1 MISNCDKFK
10 ALVPTFY
17 ETDFSIVGKYK
28 DSNFYLFYY
37 DKVDKDICIHIIKIL
52 KQYDNEGKLYVHT
65 NWSTKTY
72 KTEKPALKA
81 LSTSLRTLKEFHN
94 LLRVEQINADF

>member
-1 MISNCDKFK
+1 MISNVDKFK
-10 ALVPTFY
+10 ALVPEVY
-17 ETDFSIVGKYK
+17 ETDFSIVGYK
-28 DSNFYLFYY
+28 DSNFYLFNY
-37 DKVDKDICIHIIKIL
+37 DKVDKNICIHIIKIL

-81 LSTSLRTLKEFHN
+81 LSNTLRTLKEFYN
-94 LLRVEQINADF
+94 LCKVKQINEDF

>member
-10 ALVPTFY
+10 TLVPEVY
-17 ETDFSIVGKYK
+17 ETDFSIVGESKNT
-28 DSNFYLFYY
+28 NFYLFNY
-37 DKVDKDICIHIIKIL
+37 DKVDKDICINIIQIL

-72 KTEKPALKA
+72 KTEKPSLKA
-81 LSTSLRTLKEFHN
+81 LSTCIRNLKEYNN
-94 LLRVEQINADF
+94 LWKVLKINDDF